1 MTPIVTAIDALT
13 DWARDHICNQIKLKV
28 PPENTAAVDSGYSY
42 KLENPEALPMYL
54 PPSDKLPKGVR
65 FTNPSLC
72 VRFLKAGDSVAK
84 DEGYVDVQFL
94 FSVWDPGDHG
104 EDLFLPNGDGS
115 YTKQADPG
123 FEKGS
128 SGWRDV
134 WNFVDIARRELESVT
149 SIKGMSIDKSTDIEY
164 GPITEQEA
172 IVDFYP
178 FWYSWLSFRV
188 IYPLMR
194 NNQDLEQYL

>member
-1 MTPIVTAIDALT
+1 MRPIVTVIDSLT
-13 DWARDHICNQIKLKV
+13 EWANEHICKKIQLKV
-28 PPENTAAVDSGYSY
+28 PPDNTAANDAGYSY
-42 KLENPEALPMYL
+42 VLENPEAIPMYL
-54 PPSDKLPKGVR
+54 PPGDKLPKGIR
-65 FTNPSLC
+65 FVHPSLC

-94 FSVWDPGDHG
+94 FSVWDPGQHG
-104 EDLFLPNGDGS
+104 EDLYLPNADGS
-115 YTKQADPG
+115 YRKQADPG

-134 WNFVDIARRELESVT
+134 WNFVDIARRELESV
-149 SIKGMSIDKSTDIEY
+149 SSIDGIEIDKMTDIEY

-188 IYPLMR
+188 KYPLMR
-194 NNQDLEQYL
+194 NNEDLEQYL

>member
-1 MTPIVTAIDALT
+1 M
-13 DWARDHICNQIKLKV
+13 

-42 KLENPEALPMYL
+42 KLANPEALPMYL
-54 PPSDKLPKGVR
+54 PPSDKLPKGIQ
-65 FTNPSLC
+65 FAHPSLC
-72 VRFLKAGDSVAK
+72 VRFLKAGDSMEK
-84 DEGYVDVQFL
+84 NEGYVDVQFV

-115 YTKQADPG
+115 YRKRADAG

-134 WNFVDIARRELESVT
+134 WNFVDIARRALESGT
-149 SIKGMSIDKSTDIEY
+149 CIEGLNIDKSTDIEY

-188 IYPLMR
+188 TYPLMR
-194 NNQDLEQYL
+194 NNQDLEEYL